1 MRSPRARNLSTN
13 VNETFFMTS
22 GKPTDKLCDGSGSV
36 TLEGTGGGIT
46 MLKSRMMIR
55 VGRIG
60 GCMSNILGGDSRCM
74 VVMDIDGRDMAAM
87 GMDSSN
93 MGAMGMDSRGMM
105 MTMMICRKV
114 RVLVTM
120 AIAPTVVIVVTT
132 AIIVPTATIAAMA
145 IIVPKVIIVIQVR
158 QTTGGALK
166 GQT

>member
-46 MLKSRMMIR
+46 MLKSRIMIR

-60 GCMSNILGGDSRCM
+60 GCMSNIMGGDSRCM
-74 VVMDIDGRDMAAM
+74 
-87 GMDSSN
+87 DSR
-93 MGAMGMDSRGMM
+93 GTRGLDSRGMM